1 MQTKKNIAGWF
12 EIYVDNMDRAIDF
25 YRYVFEISEF
35 INLSKQNYRM
45 YAFEWDDQAE
55 GAGGALVKMDFN
67 KPSTSGTIVYLNC
80 EDCEVIGKRTQE
92 KGGEIVVA
100 KTRLK
105 HFGFSAIIRDS
116 EGNLIGL
123 YSLK

>member
-1 MQTKKNIAGWF
+1 MQTGKNIAVWF
-12 EIYVDNMDRAIDF
+12 EIYVDDMDRAKDF
-25 YRYVFEISEF
+25 YQYVFQIREF
-35 INLSKQNYRM
+35 INLSKKSFRM
-45 YAFEWDDQAE
+45 YAFDWDDEVE

-67 KPSTSGTIVYLNC
+67 KPSTTGTIVYFNC
-80 EDCEVIGKRTQE
+80 EDCAAVEKRTKE
-92 KGGEIVVA
+92 KGGEIIVS
-100 KTRLK
+100 KTPLD